1 MNDQRLSLL
10 EQAIEPY
17 RRAGFVVISQSEGAI
32 TLAHPP
38 ERVNYWLFII
48 LLLLFW
54 PAAVF
59 YLISLNNRR
68 NRSVCLRITSNG
80 EIEESGHTFELAAK
94 ERQREQ
100 WVWVVVISAL
110 ILLTLSAILLLMAPR
125 TKL

>member
-17 RRAGFVVISQSEGAI
+17 RREGFVVISQSEGAI
-32 TLAHPP
+32 TLAYLP
-38 ERVNYWLFII
+38 EGINYWLFII

-68 NRSVCLRITSNG
+68 NRSVCLRITSHG
-80 EIEESGHTFELAAK
+80 DIEESGYTLALAIK
-94 ERQREQ
+94 ERRRER
-100 WVWVVVISAL
+100 VIWIAVIGAL
-110 ILLTLSAILLLMAPR
+110 ILLVFSAILLLIAPG